1 MTATNPE
8 PAADDGDLYATDLKS
23 LFDLETISL
32 GQDVS
37 VFSGRVRARSE
48 HWPVLYGGQVAAQS
62 LIAAGHTMPDDRRP
76 HSLHGYFLRTGRT
89 DQRIE
94 FRVDHDRDGR
104 NYSARHVI
112 AVQEGRVIFSM
123 LTSFVRGE
131 QPPVLD
137 QVPYR
142 PERLRDPS
150 DCPAHGVDPHLDV
163 RAITECR
170 VVDEHQLRPDM
181 LWVRVPEQ
189 LDDTPLMNA
198 ASLTYLSDL
207 GSGFGQTED
216 PNVGVGGPSVDHAI
230 WFHQPLDAQQWCV
243 LDMWPVSAV
252 SGRGIYHG
260 SLRDRAG
267 RLGATIAQE
276 NLLRDR

>member
-1 MTATNPE
+1 MNDP
-8 PAADDGDLYATDLKS
+8 DLYATDLKS

-32 GQDVS
+32 GQEVS
-37 VFSGRVRARSE
+37 VFSGRVRAKSD

-62 LIAAGHTMPDDRRP
+62 LIAAGHTMPDHRRP

-104 NYSARHVI
+104 NYSARHVT

-123 LTSFVRGE
+123 LTSFAIVDS
-131 QPPVLD
+131 PPVLD

-150 DCPAHGVDPHLDV
+150 ECPEHGIDPHIEA
-163 RAITECR
+163 RAVTEDR
-170 VVDEHQLRPDM
+170 NVDGRQLRPDM

-189 LDDTPLMNA
+189 LNDTPLMNA

-216 PNVGVGGPSVDHAI
+216 AKVGTGGPSVDHAI
-230 WFHQPLDAQQWCV
+230 WFHQALDAQQWCV
-243 LDMWPVSAV
+243 LDMWPMSAV

-260 SLRDRAG
+260 SLRDRSG
-267 RLGATIAQE
+267 QLGATIAQE
-276 NLLRDR
+276 NLLRDD

>member
-1 MTATNPE
+1 
-8 PAADDGDLYATDLKS
+8 
-23 LFDLETISL
+23 
-32 GQDVS
+32 
-37 VFSGRVRARSE
+37 
-48 HWPVLYGGQVAAQS
+48 
-62 LIAAGHTMPDDRRP
+62 
-76 HSLHGYFLRTGRT
+76 
-89 DQRIE
+89 
-94 FRVDHDRDGR
+94 
-104 NYSARHVI
+104 
-112 AVQEGRVIFSM
+112 
-123 LTSFVRGE
+123 
-131 QPPVLD
+131 
-137 QVPYR
+137 
-142 PERLRDPS
+142 
-150 DCPAHGVDPHLDV
+150 
-163 RAITECR
+163 
-170 VVDEHQLRPDM
+170 M

-260 SLRDRAG
+260 SLRDRSG